1 MLFPDETFHSAS
13 SDLRELPPV
22 ELSTLP
28 LILKQIFFGKLMDLF
43 RICEDLE
50 NVDSLHIIFKI
61 VRGIIFLNSS
71 QIFETIFGDELIM
84 DIVGCLE

>member
-28 LILKQIFFGKLMDLF
+28 LILKVLPFSFFVHLLCYKKFWTSISYNISELL
-43 RICEDLE
+43 
-50 NVDSLHIIFKI
+50 
-61 VRGIIFLNSS
+61 VRLVF
-71 QIFETIFGDELIM
+71 
-84 DIVGCLE
+84 

>member
-28 LILKQIFFGKLMDLF
+28 LILKIVVESGVADQLRVTEL
-43 RICEDLE
+43 
-50 NVDSLHIIFKI
+50 VLHD
-61 VRGIIFLNSS
+61 VRFINCSVVSCVHTYL
-71 QIFETIFGDELIM
+71 
-84 DIVGCLE
+84 